1 MKKTIVFLF
10 SLFAVHAASAQFVAR
25 MQVKDAL
32 PGACD
37 STNVYALFSG
47 FDGQVKPVPEL
58 TKKQIEDLLNKEVK
72 FLQENPKFKGEM
84 MINCIIN
91 CSGEMIRCEV
101 DNKSG
106 NDELDQQILA
116 VFKKLTKWTPGL
128 LNGQAVDAVELFTVE
143 IKKGKITIS

>member
-1 MKKTIVFLF
+1 MKKAIVFLF
-10 SLFAVHAASAQFVAR
+10 GLFAVHAASAQFVAR
-25 MQVKDAL
+25 MEVKGPL

-37 STNVYALFSG
+37 STNVYALIPG
-47 FDGQVKPVPEL
+47 FTGQVAPTPGL

-72 FLQENPKFKGEM
+72 FLADNPKFKGEM

-101 DNKSG
+101 DNRSG
-106 NDELDQQILA
+106 NDELDAQILA
-116 VFKKLTKWTPGL
+116 VFKKLTKWTPGV
-128 LNGQAVDAVELFTVE
+128 LNGKAVDAVELFSIE